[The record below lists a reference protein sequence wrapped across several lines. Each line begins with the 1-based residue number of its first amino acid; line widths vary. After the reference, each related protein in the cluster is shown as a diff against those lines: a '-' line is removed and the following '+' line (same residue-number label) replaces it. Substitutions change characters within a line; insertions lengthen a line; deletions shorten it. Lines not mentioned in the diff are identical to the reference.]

1 MVVQIALGF
10 GILLV
15 GLGVVGMLVNGI
27 KSVMQGKQ
35 DAKKIVS
42 VLVPFV
48 VYGVAYAITQGFVKA
63 GIATMLFMIATMLVL
78 MALTGLRTTLN
89 L

>member
-15 GLGVVGMLVNGI
+15 VLGIIGMLVNGI

-35 DAKKIVS
+35 DAKKIITI
-42 VLVPFV
+42 LVPFV
-48 VYGVAYAITQGFVKA
+48 VYGIAYAITQGFVKA
-63 GIATMLFMIATMLVL
+63 GIATMLFMIAIMFVL

>member
-1 MVVQIALGF
+1 MVEQIALGI

-15 GLGVVGMLVNGI
+15 VLGIIGMIVNGI
-27 KSVMQGKQ
+27 KSVLQGKQ
-35 DAKKIVS
+35 DAKKVTSI
-42 VLVPFV
+42 LVPFV
-48 VYGVAYAITQGFVKA
+48 VYGISYAITQGFVKA
-63 GIATMLFMIATMLVL
+63 GIATMLFMIAVMLLL

>member
-1 MVVQIALGF
+1 MVQTALGF

-15 GLGVVGMLVNGI
+15 ALGIIGMIVNGI
-27 KSVMQGKQ
+27 KSVIQGKQ
-35 DAKKIVS
+35 DVKKMVS
-42 VLVPFV
+42 LLVPFV
-48 VYGVAYAITQGFVKA
+48 VYGVAYAITGGFVKA
-63 GIATMLFMIATMLVL
+63 GMATMLFMIAVMLLL

>member
-15 GLGVVGMLVNGI
+15 ALGVIGMTVNGI
-27 KSVMQGKQ
+27 KSVLQGKQ
-35 DAKKIVS
+35 DAKKVIS
-42 VLVPFV
+42 ILVPFI
-48 VYGVAYAITQGFVKA
+48 VYGVAYAITQGFVEA
-63 GIATMLFMIATMLVL
+63 GIATMLFMIAVMLLL